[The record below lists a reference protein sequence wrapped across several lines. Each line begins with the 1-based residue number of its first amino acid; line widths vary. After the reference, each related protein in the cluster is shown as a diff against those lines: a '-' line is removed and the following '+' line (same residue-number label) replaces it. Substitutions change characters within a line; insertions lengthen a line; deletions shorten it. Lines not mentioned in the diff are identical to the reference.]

1 MFDYHEEVGDNNWM
15 FRALSRTTF
24 GSPKYHAEVRAQVV
38 AYMTARSDRFSA
50 GQNDFESY
58 LILLR
63 DYQACGGQQELQ
75 AFAELYAVNINVYDR
90 MTSSNPMYH
99 ISSWISTN
107 QTISLFYNGNHYD
120 SFLPRDTEEVLQLCK
135 RKYKKV
141 KVKEFLEKEEA
152 KLIRRKVDKRFTNDF
167 STTTTDQYFKSI
179 AKYWEDG
186 SYSKIITDIKGKN
199 KRKDSKR
206 SFRRLVCKDRRLKIE
221 KNEIGDLQL
230 FKNLQY
236 KKYEELKVAAFEN
249 KEGYSRNNEMT
260 IEEEIDLVIEHTK
273 QENLIWSNIRLER
286 NSQGRI

>member
-1 MFDYHEEVGDNNWM
+1 M
-15 FRALSRTTF
+15 
-24 GSPKYHAEVRAQVV
+24 RAQVV

-63 DYQACGGQQELQ
+63 DYQAWGGQQEQ
-75 AFAELYAVNINVYDR
+75 QGFSELYAVNIKVYDR

-99 ISSWISTN
+99 ISSGIRTN

-120 SFLPRDTEEVLQLCK
+120 SFLPRGTEEVLQLCK

-152 KLIRRKVDKRFTNDF
+152 KLIRSKVNERFTNYF
-167 STTTTDQYFKSI
+167 STTTADQYFKSI
-179 AKYWEDG
+179 AKYWEVG

-199 KRKDSKR
+199 KRKDAKH
-206 SFRRLVCKDRRLKIE
+206 SFRRLVSKDRRFKIE
-221 KNEIGDLQL
+221 KNETGDLQL

-236 KKYEELKVAAFEN
+236 KKYEELKVAAFDN
-249 KEGYSRNNEMT
+249 NEGYSRNNEMT
-260 IEEEIDLVIEHTK
+260 IEEEIDVTREK
-273 QENLIWSNIRLER
+273 YPSPPSKFNV
-286 NSQGRI
+286 